1 SNNVVGSGSF
11 SGFSD
16 EQFSTLMSLI
26 KENYVNGKGVIID
39 SGANQHITFTDKFL
53 VNVIDIS
60 LLKIKVSHP
69 KGTEAFIIKIGN
81 MPLTEYLT
89 LFDVL
94 VVPEY
99 CVSLMYVHKVA
110 RDKIGELVY
119 LDLWGPYKNS
129 DKPSGQFV
137 QDLNH
142 LNFFNSD
149 YLDDHPDIPN
159 NEERI
164 NPNPTRYNTL
174 SPHSSS
180 TFKPL
185 HENEGE
191 HSQGPNA
198 VASEDERSA
207 NHEDDQN
214 NYVSGGDESLIHPQD
229 DIHQNIQDFSNLRS
243 VELKS
248 FLESSKHQPWVDA
261 MNSEMDALYR
271 NNTWEMADLPKGRKD
286 IGCLI
291 NLYVQSGWTLYQMD
305 VNNVF
310 LYGDLNETVYMS
322 LPPGYFHANE
332 TRNNFMQS
340 KSDYSLFTKSYGD
353 VLIALLLYVNDII
366 NTGNSLLEIN
376 KFKQFLKTKF
386 MIKDFRKLKYFL
398 GIEVLETPSGICL
411 NKRKYFLELINEF
424 GLLDSKPS
432 YIPMQPNI
440 SLSSEPKDDDHLLD
454 NITKYQKFI
463 VKLVYLTT
471 TRPNIAYIVS
481 CLSQFMHSPLK
492 SHLKTALKVSRY
504 LKGSPGKGINV
515 IKRYASGI
523 DLKAYTDADWAKCT
537 NTRRIRLKGL
547 DIKQDNLLC
556 SKMELIDMF

>member
-1 SNNVVGSGSF
+1 MLHQLCGFNGHTIDRCFKIIGYPADFRKKKAGQNFKRKNVSNNVVGSGSS

-26 KENYVNGKGVIID
+26 KENYVNGKGVQDNMAGVIID

-60 LLKIKVSHP
+60 LLKIKVSYP

-99 CVSLMYVHKVA
+99 CVSLIYGYKVA
-110 RDKIGELVY
+110 RDKIGELVH
-119 LDLWGPYKNS
+119 LDLWGPYK
-129 DKPSGQFV
+129 
-137 QDLNH
+137 
-142 LNFFNSD
+142 
-149 YLDDHPDIPN
+149 
-159 NEERI
+159 
-164 NPNPTRYNTL
+164 
-174 SPHSSS
+174 
-180 TFKPL
+180 
-185 HENEGE
+185 
-191 HSQGPNA
+191 GPNA
-198 VASEDERSA
+198 AASEDERSE

-214 NYVSGGDESLIHPQD
+214 NNVSEGDESLIHPQD
-229 DIHQNIQDFSNLRS
+229 DIHQNIQDFKNLRS
-243 VELKS
+243 
-248 FLESSKHQPWVDA
+248 FLEASKHQPWVDA
-261 MNSEMDALYR
+261 MNSEMNALYR
-271 NNTWEMADLPKGRKD
+271 NNTWEMADLPKGRKEA
-286 IGCLI
+286 IGSKWCFKIKYKYDGEIGRYKARCLI

-310 LYGDLNETVYMS
+310 LYGDLNVYMS

-332 TRNNFMQS
+332 TRVCKLKS

-411 NKRKYFLELINEF
+411 NQRKYRLELINEF

-440 SLSSEPKDDDHLLD
+440 SLSSEPTNDDPLLD
-454 NITKYQKFI
+454 NITEYQKLIF
-463 VKLVYLTT
+463 KLIYLTT
-471 TRPNIAYIVS
+471 TRLNIAYTVS
-481 CLSQFMHSPLK
+481 YLSQFMHSLLK
-492 SHLKTALKVSRY
+492 SHLKTALKVIRY
-504 LKGSPGKGINV
+504 LKGSLGKGINV

-523 DLKAYTDADWAKCT
+523 DLKAYTDADWARCID
-537 NTRRIRLKGL
+537 TRRIRLKGL